1 MHNATSLVSCF
12 VCFLN
17 TVALDDLSD
26 PQVALDALIGD
37 NVGDVLEGLTVE
49 SVSVGEDEGAGGGDE
64 HIVVSRGM
72 ESLYLSA
79 LCL

>member
-1 MHNATSLVSCF
+1 MHNATSLVFCF

-26 PQVALDALIGD
+26 PRVALDALIGD

-49 SVSVGEDEGAGGGDE
+49 SVSVGEDAGAAGGDE
-64 HIVVSRGM
+64 NIVVSRGM